1 MEYDPSDSSGTDD
14 DLPPSYQNR
23 NARGGPRVSGNGR
36 STAVVGGG
44 GPGSYSRGGGAHS
57 DMESQIHMLEQEAY
71 CSVLRAFKAQAD
83 AITWE
88 KESLITELRK
98 ELRVSD
104 KEHRELLGRVNA
116 DDIIRRIREWRQGGR
131 AQTSLVGGVQPG
143 MDPVPSPTVSASR
156 KRQKTGSQPMASLSS
171 VPTSMATPPAAAL
184 HPQPPQPPPPVAVP
198 MQPSTS
204 SAAKKGVPPPFSKG
218 KKAKPGQKLPSGVK
232 TMPYSSAGPSTRGP
246 PGGSRSASGA
256 LATSDHAEA
265 AAPYNPLIG
274 RKVRTRWP
282 EDNSFYEAVITDY
295 DAEKGLHA
303 LVYDMNT
310 PNETWEWVNLKEISP
325 EDIRWEG
332 EDPGINQQRSG
343 RGGGGPAHGGVKKSM
358 GRGGGAMPGGGRGR
372 GSLKNM
378 PKKDSVIPPSQNG
391 IGRKNPDDIEI
402 LHTETLIK
410 EVERV
415 FSANHPDPSE
425 IEKAKK
431 VLKEHEQSLIDAIAR
446 LAEASDGESGKY

>member
-1 MEYDPSDSSGTDD
+1 MPSLG
-14 DLPPSYQNR
+14 L
-23 NARGGPRVSGNGR
+23 
-36 STAVVGGG
+36 
-44 GPGSYSRGGGAHS
+44 
-57 DMESQIHMLEQEAY
+57 
-71 CSVLRAFKAQAD
+71 
-83 AITWE
+83 E

-415 FSANHPDPSE
+415 FSANHPDPLE

-446 LAEASDGESGKY
+446 LAEASDGGGNGHPMAIDGIGASDAHL